1 MEIKASPLQPAAQEP
16 GARPGLKSTGT
27 QARASLLPEQG
38 LQQGTLDPGPP
49 PAPSPARSPSQPSCL
64 EHCRRYLSHC
74 TLNTIQQE
82 SEKQARQPMEPP
94 GAPGI
99 PARGSPPGLGLQRS
113 TTSTTLNENLC
124 HAHPSPGESLPLG
137 DCSSPGGGP
146 QTFPCCVTT
155 LHSGPCPSP
164 RLRCGLAPQRAG
176 RGRGGGGGQ
185 AGAGGTSG
193 QLQGEK
199 RDGKNPTALPGKCTG
214 SVRPG
219 VSAGHLQLVG
229 PRGAIVWIRSGAR
242 GVQEEG
248 HLAVT

>member
-99 PARGSPPGLGLQRS
+99 PARGSPPGLGLQHS
-113 TTSTTLNENLC
+113 TTSTTLNEK
-124 HAHPSPGESLPLG
+124 SLPR
-137 DCSSPGGGP
+137 PP
-146 QTFPCCVTT
+146 QSRRVLTSWGLQQPWWW
-155 LHSGPCPSP
+155 PSDIP
-164 RLRCGLAPQRAG
+164 LLRHDPAQWSL
-176 RGRGGGGGQ
+176 
-185 AGAGGTSG
+185 S
-193 QLQGEK
+193 
-199 RDGKNPTALPGKCTG
+199 
-214 SVRPG
+214 
-219 VSAGHLQLVG
+219 
-229 PRGAIVWIRSGAR
+229 
-242 GVQEEG
+242 
-248 HLAVT
+248 